1 MQNDVSELS
10 FCPSFSIYS
19 SDNNKLVEIA
29 ATVGRDFESD
39 AVPGDEEFEFAND
52 LGENPETSSSFP
64 IFNRG
69 GGSNY
74 DDGVVEEDVRIPLR
88 DLFIDDGVFLSS
100 SSSETDEL
108 EGLPTDMYCVWKAKQ
123 SAESSPNSCK
133 KSKSTGSSS
142 SKRWRFIKDFLKRS
156 NSDGNASFS
165 SSLFLNFRKNEENVR
180 EKTAKTTT
188 MKKEKKKSEG
198 VVITATATGM
208 KKAEKSLV
216 NEAFNVR
223 DKALQGGDKRRS
235 YLPYR
240 QDLVEIFANV
250 KV

>member
-29 ATVGRDFESD
+29 ATVGRDFKSD
-39 AVPGDEEFEFAND
+39 AVHGDEEFEFAND
-52 LGENPETSSSFP
+52 FGENPGTSSSFP
-64 IFNRG
+64 IFSRC

-74 DDGVVEEDVRIPLR
+74 DDDVVEEPIRIPLR

-100 SSSETDEL
+100 SSSEADEL
-108 EGLPTDMYCVWKAKQ
+108 EGSPTDMYCVWKPKQ
-123 SAESSPNSCK
+123 SAESSPKSCK

-156 NSDGNASFS
+156 NSDVNVSFS
-165 SSLFLNFRKNEENVR
+165 SSLFLNFRKNEENVS

-188 MKKEKKKSEG
+188 MKKKKKSEG
-198 VVITATATGM
+198 GVIKATGM

-223 DKALQGGDKRRS
+223 NKALKGGDKRQS